1 MANPNLSE
9 LITTTLRNRAT
20 EIADNVTEK
29 NALLSRLKQK
39 GKIRTL
45 DGGREITKP
54 IYYDE
59 TGTFQY
65 YNGYDVLNISP
76 SDVISSATYNWKN
89 AAVNVSIS
97 GEEERQNS
105 GSEQIIDFLE
115 ARIENAMNTMS
126 NNINVGMYSDGTGSG
141 GKQIGGLQLLVADDP
156 TTGSPGGIDRSTF
169 TFWRNESYD
178 TTTDGGGAA
187 SATNI
192 QGYMNTV
199 WNTIVRGTD
208 APDLLTADSNY
219 YGFYE
224 NALQT
229 NQRFG
234 DVRTVDGG
242 FESLKY
248 KTADVILDGT
258 NAIPTNH
265 MYFLN
270 TDYLGMDVHRD
281 AFFTPKP
288 GKDSINQDATVV
300 PLLFMGNMTMS
311 NGARQGVLKD

>member
-1 MANPNLSE
+1 MVNPNLSE

-76 SDVISSATYNWKN
+76 SDVVSSATYNWKN

-115 ARIENAMNTMS
+115 ARIENAMNTMG
-126 NNINVGMYSDGTGSG
+126 NQINVGMYSDGTGSG
-141 GKQIGGLQLLVADDP
+141 GKEIGGLQLLVADAP
-156 TTGSPGGIDRSTF
+156 NTGTVGGIDRSTS
-169 TFWRNESYD
+169 TFWRNESFGGVA
-178 TTTDGGGAA
+178 DGGGAVD
-187 SATNI
+187 STNI
-192 QGYMNTV
+192 QSYMNSV

-208 APDLLTADSNY
+208 QPDLLTADSNY

-224 NALQT
+224 NALLT

-242 FESLKY
+242 FLSLKF

-258 NAIPTNH
+258 NAIPANH

-270 TDYLGMDVHRD
+270 TDYLGLDVHKD

-288 GKDSINQDATVV
+288 AKESINQDATVV
-300 PLLFMGNMTMS
+300 PLIFMGNMTMS
-311 NGARQGVLKD
+311 NAARQGVLIA